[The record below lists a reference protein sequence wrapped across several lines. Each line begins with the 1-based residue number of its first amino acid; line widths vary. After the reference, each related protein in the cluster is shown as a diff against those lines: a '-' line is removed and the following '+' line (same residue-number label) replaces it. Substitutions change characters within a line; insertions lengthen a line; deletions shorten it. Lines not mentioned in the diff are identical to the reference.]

1 MSGLGK
7 VQEGGATFLVVAGGY
22 IWDKKAGEDHPD
34 YSTQDFE
41 KADKTTGTRKGA
53 RYGDLTGKIVKVAFR
68 THAEY
73 GESINVTFNAGGEL
87 YTVSISTNNRYS
99 QDLMKALLVMDL
111 EKVLFMKPYDFI
123 DSNKKRAQGISFKQD
138 GEKLDL
144 KIEDAPSEDP
154 EFFKKADKKKIKRF
168 FEDLNDWFI
177 AEVEEKVIPFIKND
191 SEEGA
196 EPEAKPAAKK
206 EDPKPAKKEDPKPAA
221 KPVAKK
227 EDLKPAEKEEST
239 VSPIAMKK
247 ALRAY
252 IAENYEGKELP
263 SLDRETLEEWYNLS
277 LQEEE
282 LPFEEEIEEEEGELS
297 QEELDAQLNALAEE

>member
-34 YSTQDFE
+34 YATQDFE
-41 KADKTTGTRKGA
+41 KADKSTGTRKGA
-53 RYGDLTGKIVKVAFR
+53 RYGDLTGKVVKAVFR

-123 DSNKKRAQGISFKQD
+123 DANKKRVQGISFKQD

-144 KIEDAPSEDP
+144 KIEDAPSEDV

-177 AEVEEKVIPFIKND
+177 AEVEEKVIPFIKADD
-191 SEEGA
+191 SEEQ
-196 EPEAKPAAKK
+196 PEEKAPTKA
-206 EDPKPAKKEDPKPAA
+206 PAKAPAKVVEKAPTKAAPKS
-221 KPVAKK
+221 
-227 EDLKPAEKEEST
+227 AEKEEIS

-247 ALRAY
+247 TLRAY
-252 IAENYEGKELP
+252 ITENYEGKELP
-263 SLDRETLEEWYNLS
+263 SLDRETLEEWYSLC

-282 LPFEEEIEEEEGELS
+282 LPFEAETEEEETEEEEEGELS
-297 QEELDAQLNALAEE
+297 QEELDAQLDALARE